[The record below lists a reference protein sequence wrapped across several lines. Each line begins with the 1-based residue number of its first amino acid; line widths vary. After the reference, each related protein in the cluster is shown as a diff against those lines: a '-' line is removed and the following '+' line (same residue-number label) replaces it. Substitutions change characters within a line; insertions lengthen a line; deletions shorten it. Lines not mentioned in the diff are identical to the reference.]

1 MIDGDD
7 TFPSDMD
14 AMLQLPGARDTVRA
28 LLKLALAEDT
38 GELGCVVQR
47 AMCVCYAH
55 AHTCALFLTHSYTC
69 LPLTLYSIDRYAPV
83 AHRIE
88 CSLPSGAT
96 SWAP

>member
-55 AHTCALFLTHSYTC
+55 RCWAVGSE
-69 LPLTLYSIDRYAPV
+69 SGR
-83 AHRIE
+83 R
-88 CSLPSGAT
+88 SGAGGGDIICG
-96 SWAP
+96 